1 MSDTKKLQLQ
11 EDILKPKVDRY
22 SKTDSKEVEQ
32 LRFVNLLP
40 QKDIYGIAELLN
52 KSLAPFR
59 DITKEEYI
67 KSTSGY
73 QTSIYREVSKSRA
86 KVKMALLINH
96 ARPEQGLSIPFEGDL
111 DAGKW
116 AKMEQ
121 DLDVLSYY
129 AYSNGQTTVNAS
141 LKTIMQS
148 SPRYEKGA
156 ITPAQLKS
164 FTQSL
169 ELAKSI
175 TVTQALALQ
184 ELRHKGDN
192 SKSKKL
198 YTKDKEGRL
207 ITHDI
212 KILSGDFMYKTYAGK
227 PVAIQRIYNGK
238 ILEEFRLY
246 GMRAVASSKGL
257 LRIIAEQ
264 SPQQYR
270 LAKAILARFSQNQD
284 NTINYQPLKWDR
296 AYTIATAGY
305 EGTESSNSRQAS
317 KKLEHTLNKLVEY
330 GIIDKWLD
338 EATNKA
344 KISSKSV
351 IMIYPLKDI
360 ADSIVTSKQ
369 TKLIESEAKEL
380 EANHKKALKNIKRLI
395 RDRGNHEIASL
406 LDVTIQQLEQI
417 KSGRLELTDEQV
429 ITISDITSTNRV

>member
-40 QKDIYGIAELLN
+40 KKDIYGIAELLN

-59 DITKEEYI
+59 DITKEEYK

-73 QTSIYREVSKSRA
+73 QTSIYREGSYNRA
-86 KVKMALLINH
+86 RVKMALLINH

-129 AYSNGQTTVNAS
+129 AFSNGQTTINAD

-175 TVTQALALQ
+175 TVTKALALQ

-192 SKSKKL
+192 DKNKKL

-212 KILSGDFMYKTYAGK
+212 RVLSGDFMYKTYAGK

-238 ILEEFRLY
+238 ILEEFKLY
-246 GMRAVASSKGL
+246 GMRAIASSKGL

-284 NTINYQPLKWDR
+284 KTINYQPLAWDR
-296 AYTIATAGY
+296 DKIINDAGY
-305 EGTESSNSRQAS
+305 EVTKLKSTEINP
-317 KKLEHTLNKLVEY
+317 KLEHTLNKLVEY
-330 GIIDKWLD
+330 GIIASWC
-338 EATNKA
+338 NKDTGKQ
-344 KISSKSV
+344 KIGSKSV
-351 IMIYPLKDI
+351 VLIYPLKPI
-360 ADSIVTSKQ
+360 ADSLVGVKQ

-380 EANHKKALKNIKRLI
+380 EANHKKALKNIKRLT
-395 RDRGNHEIASL
+395 RDRGNTEIASL
-406 LDVTIQQLEQI
+406 LDVTMEQLEQI